1 MQFVIAA
8 ILVAAVAAYKVP
20 SGSSGSSSSASSGA
34 SMNGGGYG
42 TKAAPVAI
50 LSSTNEA
57 NEDGSFKYR

>member
-34 SMNGGGYG
+34 SMNGGYG
-42 TKAAPVAI
+42 NKAAPVAI